1 MILAFK
7 LIVTPLFIG
16 SVTLAGRRW
25 GPVVSGLMMGLP
37 LTSGPI
43 SLFLAIQYGGKF
55 AAQAAVGS
63 LAGEASVCVFC
74 LAYSLAARKSSWPF
88 SAFIALTAFLVTT
101 LIWNHFSWLLISA
114 FIVLLVI
121 IGLVARLIPHN
132 PRLPKV
138 TSPPAWDLPARM
150 VIAALF
156 VLLLTTIAN
165 ALGPQLS
172 GLLSPFPV
180 FGVVL
185 ASFTHSQ
192 QGAQAASNLLRGV
205 VLGSL
210 SFASFFLVV
219 GMFLTQWGPAW
230 TYPTA
235 ALVAILV
242 GGLLYFLTR
251 SAAR

>member
-25 GPVVSGLMMGLP
+25 GPVVRGLLMGLP
-37 LTSGPI
+37 LTSGPV

-55 AAQAAVGS
+55 AGQAAVGS
-63 LAGEASVCVFC
+63 LVGEASVCVFC
-74 LAYSLAARKSSWPF
+74 LAYSFSARKCSWPV
-88 SAFIALTAFLVTT
+88 SAFIA
-101 LIWNHFSWLLISA
+101 ISA
-114 FIVLLVI
+114 FLAATFLWNRFTWLLLPAFAVLLLI
-121 IGLVARLIPHN
+121 IWLVARLIPLN

-138 TSPPAWDLPARM
+138 ANPPSWDLPARM
-150 VIAALF
+150 IIAALF
-156 VLLLTTIAN
+156 VLLLTTFAN

-185 ASFTHSQ
+185 ACFTHSQ
-192 QGAQAASNLLRGV
+192 QGAQAASNLQHGV

-219 GMFLTQWGPAW
+219 GLCLTRWGMAW

-235 ALVAILV
+235 SLAAILV
-242 GGLLYFLTR
+242 GSLLYFITR
-251 SAAR
+251 SAGQ